1 MAPKNHVEPRSVG
14 AVRPQTLSF
23 TEPLRFRSGA
33 VLDSYDLVYETYGT
47 LNAAKSNAVLAC
59 HALNAAHHVAGY
71 YADDPD
77 NLGGWDN
84 MIGPGKPVDTE
95 KFFVVGV
102 NNVGGCFGSTGPKSV
117 DPKSGKPY
125 GSSFPVVTVEDWENA
140 QARLAD
146 RLGSDSFAA
155 VMGGSLGAMQALQW
169 TIGYPDRIR
178 NAIVVAAAPRLSA
191 QNIAFNEVARQAI
204 TTDPDF
210 HGGDY
215 YEHGVVPRRGL
226 RLARMIGHITYLS
239 DDAMMEKFGRALR
252 SDSIQF
258 HFDVDF
264 EIESYLR
271 HQGDKFSEY
280 FDANTY
286 LLITRALDYFDPA
299 AEHGHDLTKALAAA
313 RTRRSCSTIG
323 ATPRWCAPTSTASS
337 SAYDRA
343 GAGRSLGAL
352 GLPGDRRLGQ
362 ARLDGARSRLRR
374 RAAAQVPRADPQRP
388 RLRNRHSR
396 RERPRLREKRRQR
409 HPERPRAGP
418 GGLRRRLIRL
428 RDPVADAAGGAPH
441 RGDRSGD
448 AARRARG
455 DRLVSQLRPLGPAAA
470 SGAGKDAGVG
480 GAALSVVQHPQR
492 APVHDRRFRV
502 VLLRPRHPGG
512 RARRAALRPSCEDI
526 CQLLRQSRR
535 LPHREAP
542 LARVPACTTTWSSS
556 GAGTT
561 ASCAPAISPAPVSG
575 FGSSSA
581 APSSA
586 ARRSPRNSPPA
597 FAIRRPPIR

>member
-1 MAPKNHVEPRSVG
+1 MAPRNHVEPRSVG

-47 LNAAKSNAVLAC
+47 LNAARSNAVLAC

-77 NLGGWDN
+77 NLGWWDN

-102 NNVGGCFGSTGPKSV
+102 NNVGGCFGSTGPKSI

-125 GSSFPVVTVEDWENA
+125 GSSFPVVTVEDWVDA

-146 RLGSDSFAA
+146 RLGIASFAA

-178 NAIVVAAAPRLSA
+178 NAVVVAAAPRLSA

-299 AEHGHDLTKALAAA
+299 AAHDNDLSRALAAA
-313 RTRRSCSTIG
+313 RARFLVVSFTSDWRFAPRRARG
-323 ATPRWCAPTSTASS
+323 PLRF
-337 SAYDRA
+337 
-343 GAGRSLGAL
+343 
-352 GLPGDRRLGQ
+352 PGDRRLDQ
-362 ARLDGARSRLRR
+362 AGFHGARPGLRR
-374 RAAAQVPRADPQRP
+374 RDPAQVPEAGPQRS

-396 RERPRLREKRRQR
+396 RQRARLREKRRQR
-409 HPERPRAGP
+409 HPERSRARPRGFRP
-418 GGLRRRLIRL
+418 GLLRL
-428 RDPVADAAGGAPH
+428 RDPVADAAGGAAH
-441 RGDRSGD
+441 RGDPARD

-455 DRLVSQLRPLGPAAA
+455 DRLVP
-470 SGAGKDAGVG
+470 
-480 GAALSVVQHPQR
+480 
-492 APVHDRRFRV
+492 
-502 VLLRPRHPGG
+502 
-512 RARRAALRPSCEDI
+512 
-526 CQLLRQSRR
+526 
-535 LPHREAP
+535 
-542 LARVPACTTTWSSS
+542 
-556 GAGTT
+556 
-561 ASCAPAISPAPVSG
+561 
-575 FGSSSA
+575 
-581 APSSA
+581 
-586 ARRSPRNSPPA
+586 
-597 FAIRRPPIR
+597 